1 MTRAR
6 NTGGETPW
14 RPRVRSVQIDTFDNI
29 VGNKAHVARAPA
41 RTGRENGAATASKGC
56 YSTKQR
62 GCFLRRRLLLRFEK
76 FIQEAMEFLFEGLE
90 LHPRCKFVIAGKG
103 ASIGRTRLPIGFLI
117 CLFPTKERTDS
128 IDETMPI

>member
-1 MTRAR
+1 M
-6 NTGGETPW
+6 
-14 RPRVRSVQIDTFDNI
+14 S
-29 VGNKAHVARAPA
+29 RAPS
-41 RTGRENGAATASKGC
+41 RTGRENGAATATTKGC
-56 YSTKQR
+56 YATKQR
-62 GCFLRRRLLLRFEK
+62 GCLLRKRLLLGFEK

-117 CLFPTKERTDS
+117 CLCPTKERTDS